1 MENTRISENAKKL
14 RFKRIIIDN
23 SVLLKTVFE
32 EEDSSF
38 VRQIVALH
46 MEKQL
51 TLLAPPVLYFEFLNA
66 LSKNIKD
73 TEQVKLTLKKYF
85 KFGIAIID
93 ATYGYLEEGIK
104 AACENKDVS
113 YYDSSYHSL
122 AKDMNGIF
130 LTADKKYYDVMK
142 NEGHIALLANLVK

>member
-1 MENTRISENAKKL
+1 MENTRISEKAKKL

-32 EEDSSF
+32 EDDSDF
-38 VRQIVALH
+38 VRQLIDLH
-46 MEKQL
+46 MSKQL

-66 LSKNIKD
+66 LSKNLKD
-73 TEQVKLTLKKYF
+73 TEQVKTTLKKYF
-85 KFGIAIID
+85 RFGIAIID
-93 ATYGYLEEGIK
+93 ATYGYLEEGIR

-113 YYDSSYHSL
+113 YYDSSYHAL
-122 AKDMNGIF
+122 AKDMDGIF

-142 NEGHIALLANLVK
+142 DQGNIQLLANL